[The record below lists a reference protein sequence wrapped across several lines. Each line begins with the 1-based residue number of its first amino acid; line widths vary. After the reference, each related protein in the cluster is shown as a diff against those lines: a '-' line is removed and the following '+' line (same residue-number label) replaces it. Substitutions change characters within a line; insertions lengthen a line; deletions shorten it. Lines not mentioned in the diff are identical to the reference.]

1 MDKKFTKEA
10 RAEGEKVSRLIK
22 TNGSQYYIADVNL
35 NLLDDM
41 TSAVEVINK
50 KLGTTKA
57 GYMIISAGEQD
68 GHLFVVAYVN
78 PELKEYLQAD
88 LWLQASVKDFK
99 CDFGKS
105 DEVYWVK
112 VETDSPFKMKDVVR
126 GNGFA
131 YLTKNGC
138 MDEES
143 SDELIFDM

>member
-1 MDKKFTKEA
+1 MSKKPTKEA
-10 RAEGEKVSRLIK
+10 RAEGDKVARLIK

-41 TSAVEVINK
+41 LSAVGVINQ
-50 KLGTTKA
+50 KLGDAKV
-57 GYMIISAGEQD
+57 GYMIISVSAGD
-68 GHLFVVAYVN
+68 KNLFVVTYVN
-78 PELKEYLQAD
+78 PELKEHLQGD

-99 CDFGKS
+99 CEFGSS
-105 DEVYWVK
+105 DDMYWAT

-143 SDELIFDM
+143 SDDCFFDM